1 MGFRKPDLNQAEMA
15 IRSSLAE
22 IHSPYNDG
30 YVQMSC
36 KHDLYMLK
44 CWLDDQY
51 SKLPTFT
58 GEEKWEQERVIEILK
73 NN

>member
-1 MGFRKPDLNQAEMA
+1 MGFQKPDIAGVRNA
-15 IRSSLAE
+15 IGKVLVE
-22 IHSPYNDG
+22 ISSPYNDG
-30 YVQMSC
+30 YIQSSC

-58 GEEKWEQERVIEILK
+58 GEEKWEQDRIVQILK
-73 NN
+73 KN